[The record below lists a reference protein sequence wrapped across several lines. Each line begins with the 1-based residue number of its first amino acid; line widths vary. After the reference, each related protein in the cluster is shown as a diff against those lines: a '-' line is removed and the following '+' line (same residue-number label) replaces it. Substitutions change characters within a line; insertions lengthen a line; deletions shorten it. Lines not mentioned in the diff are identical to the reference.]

1 MTCGGQAKPTKKK
14 QSKMSGQSDKIEAML
29 IMAKDKTGRALED
42 VIERVLSQP
51 EIFVFGEFIDLPNVQ
66 QVSCCFSLTLS
77 ILSVAG
83 KSVKIFSNNLR
94 FSRRFFF

>member
-1 MTCGGQAKPTKKK
+1 
-14 QSKMSGQSDKIEAML
+14 MSGQSDKIEAML

-66 QVSCCFSLTLS
+66 QVSHFSSLTLS

-83 KSVKIFSNNLR
+83 KSVKIFSNAES
-94 FSRRFFF
+94 FCI

>member
-1 MTCGGQAKPTKKK
+1 
-14 QSKMSGQSDKIEAML
+14 MSGQSDKIEAML

-66 QVSCCFSLTLS
+66 QVSRCFSLTLS
-77 ILSVAG
+77 SCL
-83 KSVKIFSNNLR
+83 
-94 FSRRFFF
+94 

>member
-1 MTCGGQAKPTKKK
+1 
-14 QSKMSGQSDKIEAML
+14 MSGQSDKIEAML

-66 QVSCCFSLTLS
+66 QVSHFFSLTLS

-83 KSVKIFSNNLR
+83 KSVKIFSNAES
-94 FSRRFFF
+94 FCI